1 MIALTPCALR
11 YVLLWHAPNTAF
23 AANGLFRARFRL
35 ASSYLAFMLLTYPIC
50 WALSEGSNVI
60 TPTSEMIWYG
70 ILDIITGPVFLFFF
84 IFQLRG
90 IEYSTFGL
98 TSGKFTAPTEGGYS
112 KAAEAGV
119 HESA

>member
-1 MIALTPCALR
+1 M
-11 YVLLWHAPNTAF
+11 LLYHAPRVSF
-23 AANGLFRARFRL
+23 PPSERLKQKYFQAA
-35 ASSYLAFMLLTYPIC
+35 SYLSFMLITYPIC

-70 ILDIITGPVFLFFF
+70 ILDIITGPVFLCFF

-98 TSGKFTAPTEGGYS
+98 TSGKFTAPTEGAYS